1 MQSIIFPQA
10 KVFQPFGLGVK
21 DGEIFL
27 YTGTS
32 FRKERICYY
41 DTFAPFDFDIVEYLE
56 DLDMIILKSSK
67 MNFSIRISY
76 VDYESITQDFWNS
89 LDDNILLT
97 RNSKICKS
105 GKILER
111 LQPFTAYI
119 ELYTENINSEL
130 FQFISSD
137 QPCFSDEFL
146 QNFFIVNC
154 LDEKDSLER
163 LCRIQEKESIYTM
176 NSSFCYKFDSLENKD
191 LYFFSYNYLF

>member
-1 MQSIIFPQA
+1 MSIQIFPQA

-32 FRKERICYY
+32 FRKERVYYY

-56 DLDMIILKSSK
+56 DYDIIILRSSELG
-67 MNFSIRISY
+67 FSIRISY
-76 VDYESITQDFWNS
+76 VQYESITQDFWNS

-97 RNSKICKS
+97 KNSKICKS
-105 GKILER
+105 GKILGR

-119 ELYTENINSEL
+119 ELYTESINSEL
-130 FQFISSD
+130 FQFISRD
-137 QPCFSDEFL
+137 QPSFSNEFL

-154 LDEKDSLER
+154 LEEDSMER

-191 LYFFSYNYLF
+191 LYFFSYNSLF